1 MNAVCRKKSA
11 GKHVRFNLIIYTA
24 TICAEG
30 EKSMFIKIA
39 LYALFSSMGLVF
51 LKLGTKQG
59 LYVVFERQAFSFH
72 MNYIAVLGMCFYIA
86 GFLLSLSIMKE
97 TDLNFFYSVS
107 VGFVY
112 ICVCLLSY
120 VLLQEAISVS
130 KIVGMCLILS
140 GIIIINISR

>member
-86 GFLLSLSIMKE
+86 GFLLSLSNNTFIPYFSK
-97 TDLNFFYSVS
+97 
-107 VGFVY
+107 
-112 ICVCLLSY
+112 Y
-120 VLLQEAISVS
+120 VTVFSLYLFDKSS
-130 KIVGMCLILS
+130 L
-140 GIIIINISR
+140 